1 MIIHDQVVNA
11 MVDQQFHGRFEEGMS
26 CEASISS
33 IMEELSVFHP
43 RASPGEYSHLRQVF
57 RCKDLI
63 QC

>member
-1 MIIHDQVVNA
+1 
-11 MVDQQFHGRFEEGMS
+11 MVDQQFHARLEEGMN

-33 IMEELSVFHP
+33 IMEEFSAFHP